1 MLRKHFKVQKSW
13 SESAKKIILICTIIT
28 NIDDTIDINDSLYF
42 LKWGKVKYWGMRHTF
57 GCSKLKNKQ
66 VNYKT
71 MPLEITVTIQ
81 ADLTCKL
88 DQSPLEK

>member
-1 MLRKHFKVQKSW
+1 MRQD
-13 SESAKKIILICTIIT
+13 KILGDET
-28 NIDDTIDINDSLYF
+28 YF
-42 LKWGKVKYWGMRHTF
+42 WLFQTEEQ
-57 GCSKLKNKQ
+57 Q